1 MRVRDLGVVDSFTN
15 TEFVLSKPPRGE
27 DFDLDVGCV
36 RTSCP
41 LKWPSSPSGIESC
54 KNTILFTRDCD
65 HGRSRIGGIA
75 TFGGAATLLRSK
87 SDGTVEAA
95 GEEVG
100 RDKDE

>member
-15 TEFVLSKPPRGE
+15 TELVLSKPPRGE

-54 KNTILFTRDCD
+54 KNTTLSARDRD
-65 HGRSRIGGIA
+65 HDRSRIGGIA
-75 TFGGAATLLRSK
+75 TLLHSK
-87 SDGTVEAA
+87 SEGAVEAA

-100 RDKDE
+100 RNKYE